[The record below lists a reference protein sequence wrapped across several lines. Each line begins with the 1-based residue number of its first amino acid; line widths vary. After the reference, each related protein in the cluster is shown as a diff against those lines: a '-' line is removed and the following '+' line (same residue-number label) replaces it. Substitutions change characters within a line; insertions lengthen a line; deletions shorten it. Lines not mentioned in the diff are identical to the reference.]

1 MERVAFLIEPDGL
14 RLGALLNP
22 ETLVVRR
29 TAGVR
34 PRRALGVPLTGSG
47 LMDDPLL
54 FTGGGTTELNLELL
68 FDVTL
73 AGSSVTSE
81 DVRDLTRPL
90 WQLAENA
97 HAEDGY
103 GRPSLLRVVWGK
115 VLNMPCVVAAV
126 AERLEHFTPTGAPR
140 RSWLSLRLLRVEE
153 EVARQVEAP
162 RVPPG
167 GVGAENEQL
176 AEQVAAS
183 LPPEAFD
190 TQSVLSGGPDPG
202 SGQRLDEIAWE
213 RYRDPSL
220 WRLIASLN
228 GINDPMHLN
237 TGTVLRLP
245 PASAIR
251 GTT

>member
-1 MERVAFLIEPDGL
+1 MERVAFLIEPEGT

-22 ETLVVRR
+22 ESLVMRR
-29 TAGVR
+29 VAGVR
-34 PRRALGVPLTGSG
+34 PRRSLGVPLTGSK
-47 LMDDPLL
+47 LSDDPLL
-54 FTGGGTTELNLELL
+54 FTGGGTTELTLELL

-97 HAEDGY
+97 HADEGY

-115 VLNMPCVVAAV
+115 VLNMACVVASV
-126 AERLEHFTPTGAPR
+126 AERLEHFTDTGAPR

-153 EVARQVEAP
+153 DVAQQVEAT
-162 RVPPG
+162 RVPSG
-167 GVGAENEQL
+167 GID

-183 LPPEAFD
+183 LPPESFD
-190 TQSVLSGGPDPG
+190 TQSVLGGGPEPG

-213 RYRDPSL
+213 RYRDPSM

-228 GINDPMHLN
+228 GVDDPMHLD

-245 PASAIR
+245 PASALR
-251 GTT
+251 GSS

>member
-1 MERVAFLIEPDGL
+1 MERVAFLIEPEGI

-22 ETLVVRR
+22 ESLVMRR
-29 TAGVR
+29 TSGVR
-34 PRRALGVPLTGSG
+34 PRRSLGVPLTGSK

-54 FTGGGTTELNLELL
+54 FTGGGTTELTLELL

-97 HAEDGY
+97 HADEGY

-115 VLNMPCVVAAV
+115 VLNLACVVASV
-126 AERLEHFTPTGAPR
+126 AERLEHFTDTGAPR

-153 EVARQVEAP
+153 DVAQQVEAT
-162 RVPPG
+162 RVPSG
-167 GVGAENEQL
+167 GID

-183 LPPEAFD
+183 LPPESFD
-190 TQSVLSGGPDPG
+190 TQSVLSGGPEPG

-213 RYRDPSL
+213 RYRDPSM

-228 GINDPMHLN
+228 GIDDPMHLD

-245 PASAIR
+245 PASALR
-251 GTT
+251 GTS

>member
-1 MERVAFLIEPDGL
+1 MERVAFLIEPEGL

-22 ETLVVRR
+22 ESLVMRR
-29 TAGVR
+29 TTGVR
-34 PRRALGVPLTGSG
+34 PRRALGVPLTGSK
-47 LMDDPLL
+47 LADDPLL
-54 FTGGGTTELNLELL
+54 FTGGGTTELTLELL

-81 DVRDLTRPL
+81 DVRELTRPL

-97 HAEDGY
+97 HADEGY

-115 VLNMPCVVAAV
+115 VLNLPCVVASV
-126 AERLEHFTPTGAPR
+126 AERLEHFTDTGAPR

-153 EVARQVEAP
+153 DVAQQVEAS

-167 GVGAENEQL
+167 GID
-176 AEQVAAS
+176 AEQVAAT
-183 LPPEAFD
+183 LPPESFD
-190 TQSVLSGGPDPG
+190 TQSVLSGGPEPG

-213 RYRDPSL
+213 RYRDPSM

-228 GINDPMHLN
+228 GIDDPMHLD

-245 PASAIR
+245 PASALR
-251 GTT
+251 GTP

>member
-1 MERVAFLIEPDGL
+1 
-14 RLGALLNP
+14 
-22 ETLVVRR
+22 
-29 TAGVR
+29 
-34 PRRALGVPLTGSG
+34 
-47 LMDDPLL
+47 
-54 FTGGGTTELNLELL
+54 
-68 FDVTL
+68 VTL

-97 HAEDGY
+97 HADEGY

-115 VLNMPCVVAAV
+115 VLNLACVVASV
-126 AERLEHFTPTGAPR
+126 AERLEHFTDNGAPR

-153 EVARQVEAP
+153 DVAQQVEAT
-162 RVPPG
+162 RVPSG
-167 GVGAENEQL
+167 GID

-183 LPPEAFD
+183 LPPESFD
-190 TQSVLSGGPDPG
+190 TQSVLSGGPEPG

-213 RYRDPSL
+213 RYRDPSM

-228 GINDPMHLN
+228 GIDDPMHLD

-245 PASAIR
+245 PASALR
-251 GTT
+251 GTS

>member
-1 MERVAFLIEPDGL
+1 MERVAFLIEPEGT

-34 PRRALGVPLTGSG
+34 PRRALGVPLTGTG
-47 LMDDPLL
+47 LSDDPLL
-54 FTGGGTTELNLELL
+54 FTGGGTTELKLELL

-73 AGSSVTSE
+73 AGSTVTSE

-103 GRPSLLRVVWGK
+103 GRPSLMRIVWGK
-115 VLNMPCVVAAV
+115 VLNMLCVVASV
-126 AERLEHFTPTGAPR
+126 AERLEHFTDTGAPR

-153 EVARQVEAP
+153 DTAQQVEAS
-162 RVPPG
+162 RVPSG
-167 GVGAENEQL
+167 GL
-176 AEQVAAS
+176 DAEQVAAG

-190 TQSVLSGGPDPG
+190 TQPVISGGPEPG

-228 GINDPMHLN
+228 GVADPMHLP

-245 PASAIR
+245 PASALR
-251 GTT
+251 GGS

>member
-1 MERVAFLIEPDGL
+1 MERVAFLIEPEGL

-22 ETLVVRR
+22 ETLVIRR

-34 PRRALGVPLTGSG
+34 PRRALGVPLTGAA
-47 LMDDPLL
+47 LTDDPLL
-54 FTGGGTTELNLELL
+54 FTGGGTTELKLELL

-97 HAEDGY
+97 HVEEGY
-103 GRPSLLRVVWGK
+103 GRPSLLRIVWGK
-115 VLNMPCVVAAV
+115 VLNMGCVVASV

-162 RVPPG
+162 SAPPG
-167 GVGAENEQL
+167 GADADQL
-176 AEQVAAS
+176 ANQLSSS

-190 TQSVLSGGPDPG
+190 TQSVLGGGPEPG

-213 RYRDPSL
+213 RYRDPSM

-228 GINDPMHLN
+228 GIADPMHLG

-245 PASAIR
+245 PASALR

>member
-1 MERVAFLIEPDGL
+1 MERVAFLIEPEGI

-22 ETLVVRR
+22 ESLVMRR
-29 TAGVR
+29 TSGVR
-34 PRRALGVPLTGSG
+34 PRRSLGVPLTGSK
-47 LMDDPLL
+47 LTDDPLL
-54 FTGGGTTELNLELL
+54 FTGGGTTELTLELL

-97 HAEDGY
+97 HADEGY

-115 VLNMPCVVAAV
+115 VLNLACVVASV
-126 AERLEHFTPTGAPR
+126 AERLEHFTDNGAPR

-153 EVARQVEAP
+153 DVAQQVEAT
-162 RVPPG
+162 RVPSG
-167 GVGAENEQL
+167 GID

-183 LPPEAFD
+183 LPPESFD
-190 TQSVLSGGPDPG
+190 TQSVLSGGPEPG

-213 RYRDPSL
+213 RYRDPSM

-228 GINDPMHLN
+228 GIDDPMHLD

-245 PASAIR
+245 PASALR
-251 GTT
+251 GTS

>member
-1 MERVAFLIEPDGL
+1 MERVAFLIEPEGT

-34 PRRALGVPLTGSG
+34 PRRALGVPLTGAR
-47 LMDDPLL
+47 LADDPLL
-54 FTGGGTTELNLELL
+54 FTGGGTTELKMELL

-73 AGSSVTSE
+73 AGSTLTTE
-81 DVRDLTRPL
+81 DVRELTRPL

-97 HAEDGY
+97 HAEEGY
-103 GRPSLLRVVWGK
+103 GRPSLLRIVWGK
-115 VLNMPCVVAAV
+115 VLNMLCVVASV
-126 AERLEHFTPTGAPR
+126 AERLEHFTDTGAPR

-153 EVARQVEAP
+153 DTARQVEAP
-162 RVPPG
+162 SVPPG
-167 GVGAENEQL
+167 GVEAEQL
-176 AEQVAAS
+176 AAS

-190 TQSVLSGGPDPG
+190 TQPVISGGPEPG

-228 GINDPMHLN
+228 GVDDPLHMP

-245 PASAIR
+245 PASALRR
-251 GTT
+251 GS

>member
-1 MERVAFLIEPDGL
+1 MERVAFLIEPEGL

-22 ETLVVRR
+22 ETLVMRR
-29 TAGVR
+29 MAGVR
-34 PRRALGVPLTGSG
+34 PRRAVGVPLTGGG

-54 FTGGGTTELNLELL
+54 FTGGGTTELRLELL

-103 GRPSLLRVVWGK
+103 GRPRLPRIVWGK
-115 VLNMPCVVAAV
+115 VLNMACVVASV
-126 AERLEHFTPTGAPR
+126 AERLEHFTSTGAPR

-153 EVARQVEAP
+153 EVARRVEAP
-162 RVPPG
+162 RVPPE
-167 GVGAENEQL
+167 GVGTGSEQL
-176 AEQVAAS
+176 ASQLAAN

-190 TQSVLSGGPDPG
+190 TQSVLGGGPEPG
-202 SGQRLDEIAWE
+202 SGQRLDEIAWA
-213 RYRDPSL
+213 RYRDPSM

-228 GINDPMHLN
+228 GIDDPMHLG

-245 PASAIR
+245 PASALR

>member
-1 MERVAFLIEPDGL
+1 MERVAFLIEPEGT

-34 PRRALGVPLTGSG
+34 SRRALGVPLTGVG
-47 LMDDPLL
+47 LTDDPLL
-54 FTGGGTTELNLELL
+54 FTGGGTTELRLELL

-73 AGSSVTSE
+73 AGSTVTTE

-103 GRPSLLRVVWGK
+103 GRPPLMRTVWGK
-115 VLNMPCVVAAV
+115 VLNMLCVVASV
-126 AERLEHFTPTGAPR
+126 SERLEHFSATGAPR

-153 EVARQVEAP
+153 DTARQVEAS
-162 RVPPG
+162 RVPSGDINP
-167 GVGAENEQL
+167 
-176 AEQVAAS
+176 EQVAAG

-190 TQSVLSGGPDPG
+190 TQPVISGGPEPG
-202 SGQRLDEIAWE
+202 SGQRLDELAWQ
-213 RYRDPSL
+213 RYRDPSM

-228 GINDPMHLN
+228 RIDDPMHLP

-245 PASAIR
+245 PASALR
-251 GTT
+251 RTS

>member
-1 MERVAFLIEPDGL
+1 MERVAFLIEPEGL

-22 ETLVVRR
+22 ETLVMRR

-34 PRRALGVPLTGSG
+34 PRRALGVPLTGAG
-47 LMDDPLL
+47 LTDDPLL
-54 FTGGGTTELNLELL
+54 FTGGGTTELTLELL

-97 HAEDGY
+97 HAEEGY
-103 GRPSLLRVVWGK
+103 GRPSFLRVVWGK

-126 AERLEHFTPTGAPR
+126 AERLEHFTDSGAPR

-153 EVARQVEAP
+153 DVAQQMEAP
-162 RVPPG
+162 RVPEG
-167 GVGAENEQL
+167 GVD

-190 TQSVLSGGPDPG
+190 TQSVLSGGPEPG

-213 RYRDPSL
+213 RYRDPSM
-220 WRLIASLN
+220 WRLIASIN
-228 GINDPMHLN
+228 GVDDPMHLD

-245 PASAIR
+245 PASALR
-251 GTT
+251 GTP

>member
-1 MERVAFLIEPDGL
+1 MERVAFLIEPEGL

-34 PRRALGVPLTGSG
+34 PRRALGVPLSGVG

-54 FTGGGTTELNLELL
+54 FTGAGTTELKLELL

-103 GRPSLLRVVWGK
+103 GRPSLLRIVWGK
-115 VLNMPCVVAAV
+115 VMNMGCVVASV
-126 AERLEHFTPTGAPR
+126 AERLEHFTANGAPR

-153 EVARQVEAP
+153 DVAQQVEAP

-167 GVGAENEQL
+167 GVGADTEQL
-176 AEQVAAS
+176 ANQVSAT

-190 TQSVLSGGPDPG
+190 SQSVLSGGPEPG
-202 SGQRLDEIAWE
+202 SSQRLDEIAWE
-213 RYRDPSL
+213 RYRDPSM

-228 GINDPMHLN
+228 GIDDPMRLG

-251 GTT
+251 GST

>member
-1 MERVAFLIEPDGL
+1 MERVAFLIEPEGT

-22 ETLVVRR
+22 ETLVMRR

-34 PRRALGVPLTGSG
+34 PRRALGVPLTGTG
-47 LMDDPLL
+47 LADDPLL
-54 FTGGGTTELNLELL
+54 FTGGGTTELKLELL

-73 AGSSVTSE
+73 AGSTVTSE

-103 GRPSLLRVVWGK
+103 GRPSLMRIVWGK
-115 VLNMPCVVAAV
+115 VLNMACVVASV
-126 AERLEHFTPTGAPR
+126 AERLEHFTDTGAPR

-153 EVARQVEAP
+153 DTAQQVEAA
-162 RVPPG
+162 RVPSG
-167 GVGAENEQL
+167 GL
-176 AEQVAAS
+176 DAEQVAAG

-190 TQSVLSGGPDPG
+190 TQPVISGGPDPG

-228 GINDPMHLN
+228 GVDDPMHLP

-245 PASAIR
+245 PASALRR
-251 GTT
+251 GS

>member
-1 MERVAFLIEPDGL
+1 MERVAFLIEPEGT

-34 PRRALGVPLTGSG
+34 TRSALGMPLTGAR
-47 LMDDPLL
+47 LADDPLL
-54 FTGGGTTELNLELL
+54 FTGGGTTELKMELL
-68 FDVTL
+68 FDVSLAGATL
-73 AGSSVTSE
+73 ATE
-81 DVRDLTRPL
+81 DVRELTRPL

-97 HAEDGY
+97 HAEEGY
-103 GRPSLLRVVWGK
+103 GRPSLLRIVWGK
-115 VLNMPCVVAAV
+115 VLNMLCVVASV
-126 AERLEHFTPTGAPR
+126 AERLEHFTAAGAPR

-153 EVARQVEAP
+153 ETARQVEAP

-167 GVGAENEQL
+167 GADVEQL
-176 AEQVAAS
+176 AAS

-190 TQSVLSGGPDPG
+190 TQAIISGGPEPG

-228 GINDPMHLN
+228 GVDDPMHLP

-245 PASAIR
+245 PASALRR
-251 GTT
+251 GS

>member
-1 MERVAFLIEPDGL
+1 MERVAFLIEPEGI

-22 ETLVVRR
+22 ESLVMRR
-29 TAGVR
+29 VAGVR
-34 PRRALGVPLTGSG
+34 PRRSLGVPLTGSK
-47 LMDDPLL
+47 LADDPLL
-54 FTGGGTTELNLELL
+54 FTGGGTTELTLELL

-90 WQLAENA
+90 WELAENA
-97 HAEDGY
+97 HADEGY

-115 VLNMPCVVAAV
+115 VLNMACVVASV
-126 AERLEHFTPTGAPR
+126 AERLEHFTDTGAPR

-153 EVARQVEAP
+153 DVAQQVEAA
-162 RVPPG
+162 RVPSEG
-167 GVGAENEQL
+167 ID

-183 LPPEAFD
+183 LPPESFD
-190 TQSVLSGGPDPG
+190 TQSVLSGGPEPG

-213 RYRDPSL
+213 RYRDPSM

-228 GINDPMHLN
+228 GIDDPMHLD

-245 PASAIR
+245 PASALR
-251 GTT
+251 GTS

>member
-1 MERVAFLIEPDGL
+1 MERVAFLIEPEGT

-34 PRRALGVPLTGSG
+34 PRRALGVSLTGTG
-47 LMDDPLL
+47 LADDPLL
-54 FTGGGTTELNLELL
+54 FTGGGTTELMLELL

-73 AGSSVTSE
+73 AGSTVTSE

-103 GRPSLLRVVWGK
+103 GRPSLVRVVWGK
-115 VLNMPCVVAAV
+115 VLNMPCVVASV
-126 AERLEHFTPTGAPR
+126 AERLEHFTATGAPR

-153 EVARQVEAP
+153 DTARQVEAS
-162 RVPPG
+162 RVPSG
-167 GVGAENEQL
+167 GL
-176 AEQVAAS
+176 DAEQVAAG

-190 TQSVLSGGPDPG
+190 TQPVISGGPEPG

-213 RYRDPSL
+213 RYRDPSM

-228 GINDPMHLN
+228 GVDDPMHLP

-245 PASAIR
+245 PASALR
-251 GTT
+251 GGS

>member
-1 MERVAFLIEPDGL
+1 MERVAFLIEPDGI

-22 ETLVVRR
+22 ETLVMQR
-29 TAGVR
+29 TTGVR
-34 PRRALGVPLTGSG
+34 PRRALGIPLTGAG
-47 LMDDPLL
+47 LQDDPLL
-54 FTGGGTTELNLELL
+54 FTGGGTTELKLDLL
-68 FDVTL
+68 FDVSI

-103 GRPSLLRVVWGK
+103 GRPTLMRVVWGK
-115 VLNMPCVVAAV
+115 VLNMPCVVASV
-126 AERLEHFTPTGAPR
+126 AERLEHFSDTGAPR

-153 EVARQVEAP
+153 DTSQQVDAA
-162 RVPPG
+162 RVPPD
-167 GVGAENEQL
+167 VD

-202 SGQRLDEIAWE
+202 EGQRLDEIAWE
-213 RYRDPSL
+213 RYRDPSM

-228 GINDPMHLN
+228 GIEDPMRMDS
-237 TGTVLRLP
+237 GTVLRLP
-245 PASAIR
+245 PASALR
-251 GTT
+251 GGS

>member
-1 MERVAFLIEPDGL
+1 MERVAFLIEPEGL

-22 ETLVVRR
+22 ETLVMRR

-34 PRRALGVPLTGSG
+34 PRRALGTPLTGAG
-47 LMDDPLL
+47 LTDDPLL
-54 FTGGGTTELNLELL
+54 FTGGGTTELRLELL

-90 WQLAENA
+90 WRLAENA
-97 HAEDGY
+97 HAEEGY
-103 GRPSLLRVVWGK
+103 GRPSLVRIVWGK
-115 VLNMPCVVAAV
+115 VMNMACVVASV
-126 AERLEHFTPTGAPR
+126 AERLEHFTSNGAPR

-162 RVPPG
+162 RVPPE
-167 GVGAENEQL
+167 GVGAESEQL
-176 AEQVAAS
+176 ASQVSAS

-190 TQSVLSGGPDPG
+190 TQAVLGGGPEPG

-213 RYRDPSL
+213 RYKDPSM
-220 WRLIASLN
+220 WRLLASLN
-228 GINDPMHLN
+228 GVDDPMHMG
-237 TGTVLRLP
+237 TGSVLRLP

>member
-1 MERVAFLIEPDGL
+1 MERVAFLIEPEGT

-22 ETLVVRR
+22 ETLVMRR

-34 PRRALGVPLTGSG
+34 PRRAPGGLLTGVG
-47 LMDDPLL
+47 LTDDPLL
-54 FTGGGTTELNLELL
+54 FTGGGTTELELQLL

-73 AGSSVTSE
+73 AGSTVTSE

-103 GRPSLLRVVWGK
+103 GRPSLMRVVWGK
-115 VLNMPCVVAAV
+115 VLNMSCVVASV
-126 AERLEHFTPTGAPR
+126 AERLEHFTLTGSPR

-153 EVARQVEAP
+153 DVAWQAEAP
-162 RVPPG
+162 RVPTDG
-167 GVGAENEQL
+167 ITAES
-176 AEQVAAS
+176 VAAG
-183 LPPEAFD
+183 LPPESFD
-190 TQSVLSGGPDPG
+190 NLPIIGGPEPG

-213 RYRDPSL
+213 RYRDPSM

-228 GINDPMHLN
+228 GIDDPMHLD

-245 PASAIR
+245 PASALRR
-251 GTT
+251 GT

>member
-1 MERVAFLIEPDGL
+1 MERVAFLIEPEGT

-22 ETLVVRR
+22 ESLVMRR
-29 TAGVR
+29 VAGVR
-34 PRRALGVPLTGSG
+34 PRRSLGVPLTGSK
-47 LMDDPLL
+47 LTDDPLL
-54 FTGGGTTELNLELL
+54 FTGGGTTELTLELL

-73 AGSSVTSE
+73 AGSSLTSE

-97 HAEDGY
+97 HADEGY

-115 VLNMPCVVAAV
+115 VLNLACVVASV
-126 AERLEHFTPTGAPR
+126 AERLEHFTDSGAPR
-140 RSWLSLRLLRVEE
+140 RSWLSLRLLRVEDD
-153 EVARQVEAP
+153 VAQQAEAA
-162 RVPPG
+162 RVPSEG
-167 GVGAENEQL
+167 ID

-183 LPPEAFD
+183 LPPESFD

-213 RYRDPSL
+213 RYRDPSM

-228 GINDPMHLN
+228 GIDDPMRLD

-245 PASAIR
+245 PASALR
-251 GTT
+251 GTP